1 MGAYK
6 RDVVVVIKT
15 GAYIHGV
22 LILCGCLLSRFYSIA
37 KAAISNATNY
47 PGYLQCNTLQEI
59 QFYVTLRW
67 RDSPGGRGL
76 LNILSHIESILV
88 QQNLLNMK

>member
-6 RDVVVVIKT
+6 HDVVVVIKM

-37 KAAISNATNY
+37 
-47 PGYLQCNTLQEI
+47 
-59 QFYVTLRW
+59 LRTVL
-67 RDSPGGRGL
+67 RNNDFIIL
-76 LNILSHIESILV
+76 LMILSY
-88 QQNLLNMK
+88 